1 MIAYSQPIKAVC
13 LCLSVTLII
22 AVGQLGTSLKPVELE
37 GGGEAMQARIG
48 SSFADMVAGT
58 LSAENTRLKTKEST
72 QTPPTTQRVPPELVE
87 QMETTETTAP
97 TESSEAQPVSVEST
111 SQSAATSLDQNE
123 PANTAVE
130 AVKPK
135 PVLGVPPGAVD
146 RLKTTE
152 RLAPVPSAETQ
163 MVSVETLAPVALP
176 LSLVTETQRAAP
188 QVTAAARPLSNTAT
202 QTPPLSVT
210 SQAPVQPITPSQT
223 QATLKATEPQTLITA
238 ALENGTPATT
248 LRPQRRV
255 SEKATKVAAARPKT
269 AAPEPKKS
277 TTKLQQQAKLRAQ
290 VGNAKSNNTQGAEA
304 GSKMAKAAAL
314 GTSLKKIS
322 QSGNAAASNYPGH
335 VMRRIARVPKPRVN
349 NRGTAMI
356 SFSVSSNGGLA
367 EATVARSSG
376 SARLDQAALRV
387 VLQAAPFPR
396 PPEGAQRRF
405 SIRIKG
411 R

>member
-1 MIAYSQPIKAVC
+1 MGA
-13 LCLSVTLII
+13 
-22 AVGQLGTSLKPVELE
+22 LGSHGV
-37 GGGEAMQARIG
+37 Q
-48 SSFADMVAGT
+48 
-58 LSAENTRLKTKEST
+58 TRLDPITHGHDSHT
-72 QTPPTTQRVPPELVE
+72 VRVCYFF
-87 QMETTETTAP
+87 
-97 TESSEAQPVSVEST
+97 
-111 SQSAATSLDQNE
+111 N
-123 PANTAVE
+123 
-130 AVKPK
+130 
-135 PVLGVPPGAVD
+135 
-146 RLKTTE
+146 RI
-152 RLAPVPSAETQ
+152 APVPSAETQ

-188 QVTAAARPLSNTAT
+188 QVTAAARPLSNNAT

-210 SQAPVQPITPSQT
+210 SQALVQPITPSQT
-223 QATLKATEPQTLITA
+223 QATLEATEPQTLITA
-238 ALENGTPATT
+238 ALESGTPATT

-277 TTKLQQQAKLRAQ
+277 TTKLQQQAKPRAQ

-314 GTSLKKIS
+314 ETSLKKIS

-349 NRGTAMI
+349 NRDTAMI

-405 SIRIKG
+405 SILIKG